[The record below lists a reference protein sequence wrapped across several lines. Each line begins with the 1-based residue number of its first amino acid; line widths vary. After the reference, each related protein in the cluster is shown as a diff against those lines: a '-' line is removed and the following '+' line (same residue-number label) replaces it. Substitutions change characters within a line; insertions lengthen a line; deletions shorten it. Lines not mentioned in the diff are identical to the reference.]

1 MSIKGKTA
9 PFEPIPAPM
18 IPIRVVI
25 VAASTRWIGGQGVQ
39 ADLLIRHW
47 QNDPAVHIHFVSI
60 DPEMPA
66 PLRWVGPIP
75 FLRTLVRLP
84 FYLAELWR
92 AIRKADIVHIFSASY
107 WSFLLAPLPAW
118 LTARL
123 RRKKTL
129 IHYHSGE
136 ARDHL
141 RRSSIARRILG
152 ASDRIVVPSQYL
164 ADVFG
169 EHDLRTEVVPNIVD
183 LTQFS
188 HRSREVLRP
197 RLVCTRGFHHY
208 YSVDLVVRAFAIVK
222 KQYSDATLCLVGQGP
237 LRRKIEGLVGQ
248 LGLSDVEFTGPI
260 AHGNIARYYDQ
271 NDIFINASWLD
282 NMPVSILE
290 AFAAG
295 TPVVTTAPES
305 IRYLVEH
312 DKTGLLCEP
321 GDWNSLARNVIRLLR
336 EPALARRLASNA
348 NTIAENY
355 RWQIVRA
362 QWLEIYRSLHAIGV
376 PVQRTTERPQSPA
389 TASDR
394 EATTR

>member
-18 IPIRVVI
+18 IPRVVI

-39 ADLLIRHW
+39 ADLLVRHW
-47 QNDPAVHIHFVSI
+47 QNDLALRIHFVPI

-66 PLRWVGPIP
+66 PLRWVGHIP
-75 FLRTLVRLP
+75 FLRTLVRIP
-84 FYLAELWR
+84 FYLVELWR
-92 AIRKADIVHIFSASY
+92 AMGKTDIVHVFSASY
-107 WSFLLAPLPAW
+107 SSFLLAPLPAW
-118 LTARL
+118 LIARI

-141 RRSSIARRILG
+141 RRSRIARRVLG

-169 EHDLRTEVVPNIVD
+169 DYDLRTEVVPNFVD

-188 HRSREVLRP
+188 HRSREVLGP

-208 YSVDLVVRAFAIVK
+208 YSVDLVVRAFEIVK

-237 LRRKIEGLVGQ
+237 LRREIEGLVSQ
-248 LGLSDVEFTGPI
+248 LGLTDVEFTGPI
-260 AHGNIARYYDQ
+260 AHRNIARYYDQ

-290 AFAAG
+290 AFASG

-305 IRYLVEH
+305 IRYLVQH
-312 DKTGLLCEP
+312 DETGLLCEP
-321 GDWNSLARNVIRLLR
+321 GNWNSLAGNVIRLLR

-348 NTIAENY
+348 NTISKNY
-355 RWQIVRA
+355 RWPIVRA
-362 QWLEIYRSLHAIGV
+362 QWLEVYRSLDA
-376 PVQRTTERPQSPA
+376 TEPPPSRPM
-389 TASDR
+389 ASGP